1 MTWLRTL
8 VMGLTL
14 VGGWAGSALAAPTLS
29 QRMEKYDDYARQLE
43 RHAAAHKVTQELGT
57 LRAWLGEA
65 RAYLKQDEE
74 DDLKSTLRR
83 AHAQIRL
90 IDALLARSAAEER
103 AAEALKAA
111 EAKEAEA
118 EKARD
123 AAFAAERELA
133 KLETSGAAAQGGSQ

>member
-8 VMGLTL
+8 VMGLAL
-14 VGGWAGSALAAPTLS
+14 IGGWAGSALAAPTLS
-29 QRMEKYDDYARQLE
+29 QRLEKYDEYAQQLE

-65 RAYLKQDEE
+65 RAYLKQDAEE
-74 DDLKSTLRR
+74 ELTTTLRL

-90 IDALLARSAAEER
+90 IDARLARAAAEER
-103 AAEALKAA
+103 AAQALKDA
-111 EAKEAEA
+111 EAQEAVA
-118 EKARD
+118 EKARE

-133 KLETSGAAAQGGSQ
+133 TLETSGAAAQGGSQ